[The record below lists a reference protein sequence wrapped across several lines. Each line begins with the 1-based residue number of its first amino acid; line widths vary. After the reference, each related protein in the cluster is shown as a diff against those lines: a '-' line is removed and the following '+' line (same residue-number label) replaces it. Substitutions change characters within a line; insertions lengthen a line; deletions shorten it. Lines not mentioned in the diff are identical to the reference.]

1 MAQMQGCVTMLNAT
15 KATPRRRSFRALAR
29 DLKANLSGVSMVEFA
44 LVLPVLLTMGLYGT
58 EIARMATVNMT
69 LSQIA
74 LSLADNA
81 SRLGQTDNSGV
92 TPTITEGNVDA
103 VLAGAIRD
111 GQAIDLETEGR
122 IILTSLEYD
131 DFTDRQFIRWQRCR
145 GNLDVDSKYGNDT
158 TLNGLTGSPINGM
171 GRGASKVTAQSG
183 MAVMYVEVE
192 YTYKAL
198 FENPFG
204 SGDRTLR
211 KEAAYLIRDD
221 RNLTPGLTGGDSDSE
236 CE

>member
-1 MAQMQGCVTMLNAT
+1 MVLMPGFVMRNPFSKTARPNRFW
-15 KATPRRRSFRALAR
+15 RRLHASR
-29 DLKANLSGVSMVEFA
+29 SGVSMVEFA

-58 EIARMATVNMT
+58 EIARMATINMT

-103 VLAGAIRD
+103 VLSGAIRD
-111 GQAIDLETEGR
+111 GVAIDLERDGR
-122 IILTSLEYD
+122 IILTSLEFD
-131 DFTDRQFIRWQRCR
+131 DFTGRQFIRWQRCR
-145 GNLDVDSKYGNDT
+145 GNLDVDSSYGNDS
-158 TLNGLTGSPINGM
+158 TLNGLSGAPITGM
-171 GRGASKVTAQSG
+171 GRGAQKVTAQSG

-192 YTYKAL
+192 YTYRAL

-221 RNLTPGLTGGDSDSE
+221 RNLTPGLTGGSSDSD
-236 CE
+236 CD

>member
-1 MAQMQGCVTMLNAT
+1 MVLMRGFVMRNPFSKHVRTNRFL
-15 KATPRRRSFRALAR
+15 RRLRASR
-29 DLKANLSGVSMVEFA
+29 SGVSMVEFA

-58 EIARMATVNMT
+58 EIARMATINMT

-103 VLAGAIRD
+103 VLSGAVRD
-111 GQAIDLETEGR
+111 GVAIDLEREGR

-131 DFTDRQFIRWQRCR
+131 DFTGRQFIKWQRCR
-145 GNLDVDSKYGNDT
+145 GNLDVDSSYGNDST
-158 TLNGLTGSPINGM
+158 RNGLSGSPITGM
-171 GRGASKVTAQSG
+171 GRGAKKVTAESG

-192 YTYKAL
+192 YTYRAL

-204 SGDRTLR
+204 SGDRRLR

-221 RNLTPGLTGGDSDSE
+221 RNLAPGLTGSDSNSE
-236 CE
+236 CD

>member
-1 MAQMQGCVTMLNAT
+1 MRN
-15 KATPRRRSFRALAR
+15 SFAKLAR
-29 DLKANLSGVSMVEFA
+29 PGRLIRRLRSSRSGVSMVEFA

-58 EIARMATVNMT
+58 EIARMATINMT

-111 GQAIDLETEGR
+111 GIAIDLEREGR
-122 IILTSLEYD
+122 IILSSLEYD
-131 DFTDRQFIRWQRCR
+131 DFTGRQYIKWQRCR
-145 GNLDVDSKYGNDT
+145 GNLDVESNYGNDS
-158 TLNGLTGSPINGM
+158 TLNGLSGSPITGM
-171 GRGASKVTAQSG
+171 GRGTKKVTAQSG
-183 MAVMYVEVE
+183 MAVMYVEIE
-192 YTYKAL
+192 YTYRAL

-221 RNLTPGLTGGDSDSE
+221 RNLAPGLTGANSNSE